1 MNQQIPSNQDPAGP
15 RLGRVQV
22 RPFELT
28 GWGLR
33 RDVLFG
39 DA

>member
-1 MNQQIPSNQDPAGP
+1 MNQQIPPSQDPAAP
-15 RLGRVQV
+15 RPGQVQV
-22 RPFELT
+22 CLFELT
-28 GWGLR
+28 ASGLR